1 MRWLKSPRWMWVVA
15 RFELLDCVRDR
26 ACQPGTDQ
34 PLTGLSNQ
42 SLKPCHR
49 LCTEFTTARCNS
61 LQQAPLADP
70 VTGTV
75 PFVALYSSSCCVSIP
90 SKPIGSAAGNGVKVS
105 R

>member
-42 SLKPCHR
+42 SL
-49 LCTEFTTARCNS
+49 
-61 LQQAPLADP
+61 
-70 VTGTV
+70 
-75 PFVALYSSSCCVSIP
+75 
-90 SKPIGSAAGNGVKVS
+90 
-105 R
+105 